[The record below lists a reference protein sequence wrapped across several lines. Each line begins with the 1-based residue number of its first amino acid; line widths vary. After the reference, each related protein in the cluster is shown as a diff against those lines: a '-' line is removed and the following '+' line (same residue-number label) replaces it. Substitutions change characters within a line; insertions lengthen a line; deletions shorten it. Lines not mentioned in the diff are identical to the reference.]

1 MERRKGIPKKKQKTE
16 NQRIPRRKKNKT
28 VLDRRKEKWEQT
40 QPLVWEGKK
49 WEEEKTGNNLIQSFL
64 HGTENRNTFIRRA
77 EATNTFPALERKG
90 KLSKPWHPRAE
101 EKWGCRIKKQEV
113 RRITGI
119 RKRGLLKRGA

>member
-1 MERRKGIPKKKQKTE
+1 M
-16 NQRIPRRKKNKT
+16 
-28 VLDRRKEKWEQT
+28 
-40 QPLVWEGKK
+40 
-49 WEEEKTGNNLIQSFL
+49 
-64 HGTENRNTFIRRA
+64 HGTENSNTFIRRA

-90 KLSKPWHPRAE
+90 KVSKPWHPRDE